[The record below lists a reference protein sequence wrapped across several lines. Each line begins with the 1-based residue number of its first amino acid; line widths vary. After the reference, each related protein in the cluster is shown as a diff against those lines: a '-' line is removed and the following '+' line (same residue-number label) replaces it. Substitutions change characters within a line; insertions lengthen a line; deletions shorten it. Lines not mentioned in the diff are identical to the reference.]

1 MSIKKIKK
9 VAIIKPGAA
18 PDVDT
23 DIAPSGRDKVIDYV
37 VDKYGA
43 DKVSNII
50 TFGKMKTKESLK
62 AIGKVKGVSFQEM
75 NKITQMLPGP
85 IDGKEC
91 TVADIRENG
100 ARHDEAKD
108 LYAKV
113 MSNKLLSEVFD
124 DSERILNR
132 IRAEGV
138 HACFVGDTLV
148 LTDKGYKQIKDIQ
161 KEDKVLTHKN
171 VYKPVVDTI
180 ITKNNK
186 GYELYSANGPKI
198 LGTYNHPFYV
208 LSDKTLTPQWKT
220 LEEIYDSFNTQ
231 EKLYLGSPINNNS
244 ILPDFGIEEL
254 KQEMTWFAIGQY
266 TAGNN
271 KLVNNRKYEDFLIS
285 FDGFVIPEFVVD
297 LPIPH
302 LTEFLEGY
310 ISHSKVYSDDEKIG
324 FVAHK
329 KETVLNL
336 CRIVN
341 KVYKTN
347 LNVYYLSHRKKYICS
362 FSDDNICIEKY
373 NHLWTPV
380 FNIRKQEIEEDTYNL
395 TVIDDSSYVANNLT
409 VHNCGVI
416 ISSEPLTNT
425 IPTQVRQE
433 DNTVVTQWDYPSCE
447 ALGLI
452 KMDFLG
458 LDTIDIIDNTVK
470 NIEETTGEKIDIE
483 KLQLGDLNDS
493 KTFKLFQDG
502 KTSSI
507 FQFSGEGVQA
517 LLRDMKPT
525 VFDDLAATTAL
536 YRPGPM
542 GMGSHIRY
550 SKRKNDL
557 EAKIP
562 VHKDFSKTVVEEILE
577 PTHGLIVYQESVLR
591 IATMAAGFT
600 SVEADSLR
608 KAIGK
613 KKMDL
618 MRSMKPKFIN
628 GILTNLKVSEAAANL
643 LWDTIEEQGKYSF
656 NKSHSISYA
665 LNAYTSGYLKANY
678 PKEYMASILEQSV
691 NARDKHLEYLLD
703 TKKMGLK
710 INGIDINK
718 SFDKIKALKKNK
730 ENIDIQY
737 GFNSIKGI
745 TKETLHE
752 IIEKRKKGDFK
763 DIIDFMLRVDIKD
776 SQLKLLAL
784 TGAFDCFGISRRSV
798 YENSQK
804 LIDASKI
811 DKKTSSVGLFSMVAP
826 TANSLK
832 NIKLTEQEY
841 DFIDKARKEA
851 DLLGTFISINPLDNI
866 KRKGADVDLLQ
877 ENLDGKSGIVVFSS
891 IKEKSGKNF
900 SIFNVVADSR
910 KNNNNFRLGYVVT
923 QGIRKQR
930 LLNAT
935 RQLTQEEEDLV
946 NNDSIECYDEL
957 KTNTPYEVE
966 FKKNKYDDSV
976 QISHIKELVLN
987 EDGACV
993 IEMELNIPVNEE
1005 ELKQILKKLESA
1017 VSKKD
1022 DIKGDTELVITGV
1035 VGKEKEVFKTGIKL
1049 KNYSTTYV
1057 YLHSIAMNKKGQRFL
1072 LFKDNK

>member
-1 MSIKKIKK
+1 
-9 VAIIKPGAA
+9 
-18 PDVDT
+18 
-23 DIAPSGRDKVIDYV
+23 
-37 VDKYGA
+37 
-43 DKVSNII
+43 
-50 TFGKMKTKESLK
+50 
-62 AIGKVKGVSFQEM
+62 
-75 NKITQMLPGP
+75 
-85 IDGKEC
+85 
-91 TVADIRENG
+91 
-100 ARHDEAKD
+100 
-108 LYAKV
+108 
-113 MSNKLLSEVFD
+113 
-124 DSERILNR
+124 
-132 IRAEGV
+132 
-138 HACFVGDTLV
+138 
-148 LTDKGYKQIKDIQ
+148 
-161 KEDKVLTHKN
+161 
-171 VYKPVVDTI
+171 
-180 ITKNNK
+180 
-186 GYELYSANGPKI
+186 
-198 LGTYNHPFYV
+198 
-208 LSDKTLTPQWKT
+208 
-220 LEEIYDSFNTQ
+220 
-231 EKLYLGSPINNNS
+231 
-244 ILPDFGIEEL
+244 
-254 KQEMTWFAIGQY
+254 
-266 TAGNN
+266 
-271 KLVNNRKYEDFLIS
+271 
-285 FDGFVIPEFVVD
+285 
-297 LPIPH
+297 
-302 LTEFLEGY
+302 
-310 ISHSKVYSDDEKIG
+310 
-324 FVAHK
+324 
-329 KETVLNL
+329 
-336 CRIVN
+336 
-341 KVYKTN
+341 
-347 LNVYYLSHRKKYICS
+347 
-362 FSDDNICIEKY
+362 
-373 NHLWTPV
+373 
-380 FNIRKQEIEEDTYNL
+380 
-395 TVIDDSSYVANNLT
+395 
-409 VHNCGVI
+409 
-416 ISSEPLTNT
+416 
-425 IPTQVRQE
+425 
-433 DNTVVTQWDYPSCE
+433 
-447 ALGLI
+447 
-452 KMDFLG
+452 
-458 LDTIDIIDNTVK
+458 
-470 NIEETTGEKIDIE
+470 
-483 KLQLGDLNDS
+483 
-493 KTFKLFQDG
+493 
-502 KTSSI
+502 
-507 FQFSGEGVQA
+507 
-517 LLRDMKPT
+517 MKPT

-752 IIEKRKKGDFK
+752 IIEKRKKGEFK

-866 KRKGADVDLLQ
+866 KRKGADIDLLQ

-910 KNNNNFRLGYVVT
+910 KNNNNFRLGYVIT

-1035 VGKEKEVFKTGIKL
+1035 VGKEKEVFKTGVKL

>member
-1 MSIKKIKK
+1 
-9 VAIIKPGAA
+9 
-18 PDVDT
+18 
-23 DIAPSGRDKVIDYV
+23 
-37 VDKYGA
+37 
-43 DKVSNII
+43 
-50 TFGKMKTKESLK
+50 
-62 AIGKVKGVSFQEM
+62 
-75 NKITQMLPGP
+75 
-85 IDGKEC
+85 
-91 TVADIRENG
+91 
-100 ARHDEAKD
+100 
-108 LYAKV
+108 
-113 MSNKLLSEVFD
+113 
-124 DSERILNR
+124 
-132 IRAEGV
+132 
-138 HACFVGDTLV
+138 
-148 LTDKGYKQIKDIQ
+148 
-161 KEDKVLTHKN
+161 
-171 VYKPVVDTI
+171 
-180 ITKNNK
+180 
-186 GYELYSANGPKI
+186 
-198 LGTYNHPFYV
+198 
-208 LSDKTLTPQWKT
+208 
-220 LEEIYDSFNTQ
+220 
-231 EKLYLGSPINNNS
+231 
-244 ILPDFGIEEL
+244 
-254 KQEMTWFAIGQY
+254 
-266 TAGNN
+266 
-271 KLVNNRKYEDFLIS
+271 
-285 FDGFVIPEFVVD
+285 
-297 LPIPH
+297 
-302 LTEFLEGY
+302 
-310 ISHSKVYSDDEKIG
+310 
-324 FVAHK
+324 
-329 KETVLNL
+329 
-336 CRIVN
+336 
-341 KVYKTN
+341 
-347 LNVYYLSHRKKYICS
+347 
-362 FSDDNICIEKY
+362 
-373 NHLWTPV
+373 
-380 FNIRKQEIEEDTYNL
+380 
-395 TVIDDSSYVANNLT
+395 
-409 VHNCGVI
+409 
-416 ISSEPLTNT
+416 
-425 IPTQVRQE
+425 
-433 DNTVVTQWDYPSCE
+433 
-447 ALGLI
+447 
-452 KMDFLG
+452 
-458 LDTIDIIDNTVK
+458 
-470 NIEETTGEKIDIE
+470 
-483 KLQLGDLNDS
+483 
-493 KTFKLFQDG
+493 
-502 KTSSI
+502 
-507 FQFSGEGVQA
+507 
-517 LLRDMKPT
+517 
-525 VFDDLAATTAL
+525 
-536 YRPGPM
+536 
-542 GMGSHIRY
+542 
-550 SKRKNDL
+550 
-557 EAKIP
+557 
-562 VHKDFSKTVVEEILE
+562 
-577 PTHGLIVYQESVLR
+577 
-591 IATMAAGFT
+591 MAAGFT

-628 GILTNLKVSEAAANL
+628 GILTNLKVSEDAANL

-752 IIEKRKKGDFK
+752 IIEKRKKGEFK

-811 DKKTSSVGLFSMVAP
+811 DKKTSAVGLFSMVAP

-866 KRKGADVDLLQ
+866 KRKGADIDLLQ

-976 QISHIKELVLN
+976 QMSHIKELVLN

-1035 VGKEKEVFKTGIKL
+1035 VGKEKEVFKTGVKL